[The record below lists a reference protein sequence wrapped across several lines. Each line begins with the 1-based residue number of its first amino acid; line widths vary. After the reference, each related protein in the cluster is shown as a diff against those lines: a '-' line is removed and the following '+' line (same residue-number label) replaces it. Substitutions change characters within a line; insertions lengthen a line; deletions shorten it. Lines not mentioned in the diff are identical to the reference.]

1 MAAKSVQ
8 TLLEDLR
15 LVSEE
20 RYVLVQAVRDLV
32 RATLPDI
39 SEEVKYGGI
48 LFASSGQPFGG
59 VFAYSQHVSVE
70 FGAGALIDDQFG
82 LLEGSGKGRRHLKLR
97 GIDDIAAKKLAAYLP
112 LALAAASASQAR

>member
-20 RYVLVQAVRDLV
+20 RYALVQAVRDLV
-32 RATLPDI
+32 RATLPEI

-48 LFASSGQPFGG
+48 LFASAGQPFGG

-70 FGAGALIDDQFG
+70 FGAGARISDPHG
-82 LLEGSGKGRRHLKLR
+82 LLEGSGKGRRHIKLR
-97 GIDDIAAKKLAAYLP
+97 VSDDIAAKKLAAYLP
-112 LALAAASASQAR
+112 LALTAAGR

>member
-1 MAAKSVQ
+1 MPAQSVQ

-15 LVSEE
+15 LISED
-20 RYVLVQAVRDLV
+20 RYALVQAVRDLV
-32 RATLPDI
+32 RTTLPDI

-48 LFASSGQPFGG
+48 LFASSGVQFGG
-59 VFAYSQHVSVE
+59 VFAYKQHVSVE

-97 GIDDIAAKKLAAYLP
+97 VPDDIAAKKLAAYLP
-112 LALAAASASQAR
+112 LALEGAGG